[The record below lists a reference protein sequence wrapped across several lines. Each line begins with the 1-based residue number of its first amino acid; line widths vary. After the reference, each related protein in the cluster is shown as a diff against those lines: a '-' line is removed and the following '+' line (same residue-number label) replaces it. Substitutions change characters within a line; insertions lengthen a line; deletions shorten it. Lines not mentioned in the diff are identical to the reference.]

1 MECQIALR
9 YISSSAILN
18 PFLRQRRMKQYWSE
32 GELVEF
38 WTLTGVERQLSDQRT
53 QRGRLGL
60 AVLLKFFQFEGRF
73 PDYHKAVPL
82 PAVDDVA
89 EQLDVPVST
98 GVCVAME

>member
-1 MECQIALR
+1 
-9 YISSSAILN
+9 
-18 PFLRQRRMKQYWSE
+18 
-32 GELVEF
+32 LVEF

-82 PAVDDVA
+82 PAVDYVA
-89 EQLDVPVST
+89 EQLDVPVRGYPETFFVLLQRDQAASLR
-98 GVCVAME
+98 